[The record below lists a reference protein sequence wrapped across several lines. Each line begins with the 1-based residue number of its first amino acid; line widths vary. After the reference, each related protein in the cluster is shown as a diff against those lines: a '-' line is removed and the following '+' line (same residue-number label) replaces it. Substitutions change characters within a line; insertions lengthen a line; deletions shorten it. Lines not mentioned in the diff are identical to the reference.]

1 MQVNVRNASLQL
13 IFVVCAIGPFVL
25 ASENPGVALP
35 DAPSAAVANGVTA
48 AVTPAEALE
57 TGNASA
63 AQSSRDDESR
73 GPACYWVR
81 RVLRDQADIY
91 TSPFHASAIK
101 WDIGLPVAILTLVVA
116 DEHIS
121 DNVPK
126 SPGAV
131 STNIST
137 GGLVGLEGVTGLL
150 FLDGVLNHN
159 PHAEETGILGA
170 ESFVNSAGV
179 YAVVQLITGRDRPLQ
194 DSREGYFFQHT
205 SVWGNSFPSGH
216 STFSWAAAST
226 LAHEYPKGWVKWL
239 AYGTATAVSVT
250 RVTSGQ
256 HFTGDVVAGGTIGY
270 LVARHVFHAHC
281 KNGLSEVCSAK

>member
-1 MQVNVRNASLQL
+1 MRVNVKKVSFQL
-13 IFVVCAIGPFVL
+13 FFMLCCTGPFVV
-25 ASENPGVALP
+25 ASENPARSLP
-35 DAPSAAVANGVTA
+35 DAPSAVVANGLTA
-48 AVTPAEALE
+48 SETPEGAVE
-57 TGNASA
+57 TASVSTS
-63 AQSSRDDESR
+63 QSSRDDETR
-73 GPACYWVR
+73 GPACYWLR

-101 WDIGLPVAILTLVVA
+101 WDIGFPAAIIALVVA

-121 DNVPK
+121 DQVPK

-131 STNIST
+131 SSNIST
-137 GGLVGLEGVTGLL
+137 GGLVGLESVTGLI
-150 FLDGVLNHN
+150 FLNGVLTHN

-170 ESFVNSAGV
+170 ESFVNSAGL
-179 YAVVQLITGRDRPLQ
+179 YAVVQLITGRDRPFQ
-194 DSREGYFFQHT
+194 GSREGYFFQHT

-250 RVTSGQ
+250 RVTSGN
-256 HFTGDVVAGGTIGY
+256 HFTGDVVAGGTLGY

-281 KNGLSEVCSAK
+281 KSGLSQACGAK